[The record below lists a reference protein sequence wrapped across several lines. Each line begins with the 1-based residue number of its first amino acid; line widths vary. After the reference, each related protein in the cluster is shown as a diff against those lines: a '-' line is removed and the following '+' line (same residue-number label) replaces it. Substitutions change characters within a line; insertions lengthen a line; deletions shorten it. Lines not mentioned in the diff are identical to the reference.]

1 MEKKQKKI
9 ETTEREYIIPLRE
22 KCRVAPRYKKAN
34 KAIRTIKEFLVRHM
48 KIRDRDLN
56 KIKID
61 KYLNESIWA
70 RGIRKPPIKIKVK
83 AVKEGDIV
91 KVELVDFS
99 EKLKYKKLREGKIEQ
114 KALEKL
120 EKKKPAAK
128 QEPEKEKTE
137 KVKETE
143 EKKKQEKEKIKTTAK
158 DLEKIQ
164 RDVKQLKSQ
173 KDMQAKQPKRPVRKA
188 LAK

>member
-1 MEKKQKKI
+1 MAKKTQEKI

-48 KIRDRDLN
+48 KIRDRDLD

-61 KYLNESIWA
+61 KYLNEAIWA

-83 AVKEGDIV
+83 AIKQGDIV

-99 EKLKYKKLREGKIEQ
+99 EKLKYKKIREGKIEQ
-114 KALEKL
+114 KSLEKL
-120 EKKKPAAK
+120 EKKKPVVK
-128 QEPEKEKTE
+128 QEETEEKTTE
-137 KVKETE
+137 EAE